1 MINLLVADSQSVVR
15 MGMRELSRN
24 SGCFSVHGEAAN
36 GDEVMTMLDSGQ
48 FDMVMLDPM
57 MRDSGRDSEI
67 GGVGL
72 IRRIRTRHTN
82 IPILVFATQ
91 NEPLHAKRV
100 LGAGASGFIGKECE
114 LDVLMKAIR
123 KVADGERYIDP
134 SVVEEIMFERP
145 AHRESSSHEHLS
157 ERELQIMKLL
167 AHGKS
172 VGQIGEALFIS
183 ARTVSTHK
191 SRLMLKMKFKS
202 NAELVLYAS
211 QCGLL
216 DRLDG
221 RSI

>member
-1 MINLLVADSQSVVR
+1 MISLLVADSQFVVR
-15 MGMRELSRN
+15 MGMKELSK
-24 SGCFSVHGEAAN
+24 SSEHFSVRGEAAN
-36 GDEVMTMLDSGQ
+36 GDEVMAALGSGQ

-67 GGVGL
+67 GGIGL
-72 IRRIRTRHTN
+72 IRRIRTRYTN
-82 IPILVFATQ
+82 IPILVFTAQ
-91 NEPLHAKRV
+91 NEPLLAKRV

-114 LDVLMKAIR
+114 PDVLIKAIR
-123 KVADGERYIDP
+123 KVADGERYVDP
-134 SVVEEIMFERP
+134 CVVEEIMFERP
-145 AHRESSSHEHLS
+145 SHRESSLHEHLS

-172 VGQIGEALFIS
+172 VGQIGDALFIS

-191 SRLMLKMKFKS
+191 GRLMLKMRFKS

-216 DRLDG
+216 DTPDG